1 MKKIVFIS
9 SSFRKEGN
17 SETLA
22 KSFAKG
28 ASSKGHEIK
37 IINIRDLKLKY
48 CIGCLS
54 CQKTQ
59 KCVIK
64 DSMNSLYDTVQNA
77 DVLVFATPV
86 YYYAVSGQL
95 KTFID
100 RLNPI
105 FSREC
110 KFKEVYLLATAAD
123 DQESAIDGALK
134 DIQGFI
140 DCFDGVELK
149 KSLVATNVTNV
160 GDVEKTK
167 FVNHAYVMGFNIE

>member
-1 MKKIVFIS
+1 
-9 SSFRKEGN
+9 
-17 SETLA
+17 
-22 KSFAKG
+22 
-28 ASSKGHEIK
+28 
-37 IINIRDLKLKY
+37 
-48 CIGCLS
+48 
-54 CQKTQ
+54 
-59 KCVIK
+59 
-64 DSMNSLYDTVQNA
+64 MNSLYDTVQNA
-77 DVLVFATPV
+77 DVLVFATPI

-134 DIQGFI
+134 DIQGFV

-167 FVNHAYVMGFNIE
+167 FVNLAYVMGYNIE